1 MIDTGF
7 DVILAAMILG
17 VAAGAVL
24 TRAMFAAVVMFIVY
38 GLLVALAWLR
48 LGAVDV
54 GLAEAAIGA
63 GLTGVLLLGALGRV
77 TRQLGEDAT
86 PPDAPPQ
93 RPVAIRPVA
102 LLAALAIAVALG
114 WGFLTLPPPGGL
126 HMPVAR
132 NLDATQ
138 LGNPVTAVLLN
149 FRAWDTLLET
159 IVLLAALVGV
169 WSLAPDAA
177 WGGRPGLAQR
187 TRPGG
192 VLASFGRLLP
202 PVGLLVGVWLVWAGA
217 DRPGGAF
224 QGATVLAAVWLLAA
238 MAGLSDAPRVA
249 SLWLRAV
256 LIAGPAVFLALALA
270 GVSAA
275 GFLIVPPG
283 AAKLVTVTVEAL
295 LTLSLTAM
303 LGLLV
308 LGPPERP
315 A

>member
-7 DVILAAMILG
+7 DAILAAMILG
-17 VAAGAVL
+17 VAAGAVF
-24 TRAMFAAVVMFIVY
+24 TRTMFTAVVMFIVY

-63 GLTGVLLLGALGRV
+63 GLTGVLLLAAVGRV
-77 TRQLGEDAT
+77 NRQLVGNG
-86 PPDAPPQ
+86 APRDGPR
-93 RPVAIRPVA
+93 RPVAGRPLA
-102 LLAALAIAVALG
+102 LLAALATAMALA
-114 WGFLTLPPPGGL
+114 WGFLMLPPPEGL
-126 HMPVAR
+126 HAPVAR
-132 NLDATQ
+132 NLAATQ
-138 LGNPVTAVLLN
+138 LQNPVTAVLLN

-177 WGGRPGLAQR
+177 WGGRPGLTQQ

-217 DRPGGAF
+217 DQPGGAF

-238 MAGLSDAPRVA
+238 MAGLTDAPRVA
-249 SLWLRAV
+249 SLGLRAA

-270 GVSAA
+270 GLSAA
-275 GFLIVPPG
+275 GFLIVPSG
-283 AAKLVTVTVEAL
+283 AAKVVTVTVEAV

-308 LGPPERP
+308 LGPPERT

>member
-24 TRAMFAAVVMFIVY
+24 TRGMFAAVVMFIVY

-77 TRQLGEDAT
+77 NRQLGEDGT
-86 PPDAPPQ
+86 PPDAPH
-93 RPVAIRPVA
+93 RPAAIRPVA
-102 LLAALAIAVALG
+102 LLAALATAAALA
-114 WGFLTLPPPGGL
+114 WGFLMLPPPDGL
-126 HMPVAR
+126 HAPVAQ
-132 NLDATQ
+132 NLAATQ

-159 IVLLAALVGV
+159 IILLAALVGV

-187 TRPGG
+187 TRSGG
-192 VLASFGRLLP
+192 VLSSFGRLLP

-224 QGATVLAAVWLLAA
+224 QGATVLAAVWLLAS

-249 SLWLRAV
+249 SLWLRAA

-270 GVSAA
+270 GLSVA

-295 LTLSLTAM
+295 LTLSLTVM

-308 LGPPERP
+308 LGPPER
-315 A
+315 AA

>member
-7 DVILAAMILG
+7 DAILAAMILG
-17 VAAGAVL
+17 VAAGAVF
-24 TRAMFAAVVMFIVY
+24 TRTMFTAVVMFIVY

-63 GLTGVLLLGALGRV
+63 GLTGVLLLAAVGRV
-77 TRQLGEDAT
+77 NRQLVGNG
-86 PPDAPPQ
+86 APRDGPR
-93 RPVAIRPVA
+93 RPVAGRPLA
-102 LLAALAIAVALG
+102 LLAALATAMALA
-114 WGFLTLPPPGGL
+114 WGFLMLPPPEGL
-126 HMPVAR
+126 HAPVAR
-132 NLDATQ
+132 NLAATQ
-138 LGNPVTAVLLN
+138 LQNPVTAVLLN

-177 WGGRPGLAQR
+177 WGGRPGLTPQ

-217 DRPGGAF
+217 DQPGGAF

-238 MAGLSDAPRVA
+238 MAGLTDAPRVA
-249 SLWLRAV
+249 SLGLRAA

-270 GVSAA
+270 GLSAA
-275 GFLIVPPG
+275 GFLIVPSG
-283 AAKLVTVTVEAL
+283 AAKVVTVTVEAV